1 MKFDMISSK
10 KLIKNFVYLIVSALV
25 LVSAT
30 VAWFATG
37 DESTV
42 ETISIPL
49 ATSQFDL
56 MYYRADVSDKEFV
69 YNQETGRVESLT
81 LEEKKA
87 LPWVTADNIDVTT
100 LYPGVY
106 NAFKIVVKA
115 NEAGNPSL
123 LFDAIS
129 CLLPSDADIAYDSI
143 FINAESYDVNGVLT
157 ASATGSFSDF
167 IPEGSESMS
176 VMSLGA
182 VAKSAVLTIYVDIGI
197 PGYDVNGTHN
207 TLRETGADIRIGSV
221 AIS

>member
-1 MKFDMISSK
+1 MKHDMISSK

-49 ATSQFDL
+49 ATSQFDIK
-56 MYYRADVSDKEFV
+56 YYRADVSGKEFV
-69 YNQETGRVESLT
+69 YDEAAGKVVSASLA
-81 LEEKKA
+81 EKQA
-87 LPWVTADNIDVTT
+87 LSWVATDNIDIDT

-106 NAFKIVVKA
+106 NAFKIVVSA

-129 CLLPSDADIAYDSI
+129 CLYPADTKIAYDSI
-143 FINAESYDVNGVLT
+143 FISAEAYDVNGIQT
-157 ASATGSFSDF
+157 ASASGCFSDF
-167 IPEGSESMS
+167 IPEGSNAMTVFGLGS
-176 VMSLGA
+176 VAQNAM
-182 VAKSAVLTIYVDIGI
+182 LTIYVDIGI
-197 PGYDVNGTHN
+197 PGYDVNETHN
-207 TLRETGADIRIGSV
+207 ELQNTGAELRIGSV
-221 AIS
+221 AVS